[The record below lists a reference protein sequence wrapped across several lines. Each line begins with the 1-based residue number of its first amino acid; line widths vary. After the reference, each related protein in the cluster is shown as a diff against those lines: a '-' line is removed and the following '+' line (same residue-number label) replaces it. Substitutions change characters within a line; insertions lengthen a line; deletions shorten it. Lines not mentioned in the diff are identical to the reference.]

1 MFFGEIMSKT
11 KRNGH
16 IHINYVKKIHRFV
29 YRKIMSRSDKNTLD
43 IRETMLKNEKN
54 MFVFKD
60 TM

>member
-1 MFFGEIMSKT
+1 MSKT